1 MVYINLFSFTSMV
14 WFAPVLTMLQN
25 SSSSKNQGFI
35 ISIYYLLTTA
45 AGMVSTGI
53 VGNLNDVLDAP

>member
-1 MVYINLFSFTSMV
+1 MV

-25 SSSSKNQGFI
+25 SSSPKNQGFI

-53 VGNLNDVLDAP
+53 EGNLNDVLDAP